1 MFALNRPDEALRLL
15 MNGSKSETPFFFSRC
30 CLGKSRAE
38 RPSVSEAKVKRD
50 TTAISSHDCNKQV
63 RHAGSGSRT
72 ERREGQESWMGDN
85 TLDQRQKDESPLLH
99 TLGRRREGVWKYKVQ
114 CWFCDGHMYK
124 LNRWEMNSPLIEWL
138 YHRSF
143 EPNGWDSLHSRF
155 HSVILGLVKKV
166 WDPFLLDTKGF
177 VEVIYALQVL
187 LLMPARYL
195 RSMVVQVL
203 TMEWIPLSVS
213 PRKKIAYV
221 EQVATHVLQIS
232 NFHRFVMPCF
242 LSSQNCRRRKMPFA
256 TFNV

>member
-15 MNGSKSETPFFFSRC
+15 MNGSKSETPFFFSRR

-72 ERREGQESWMGDN
+72 EKGRSRKPNGRRGSPGN
-85 TLDQRQKDESPLLH
+85 TLDQRQKDESPLGY

-114 CWFCDGHMYK
+114 CWFCDGRPHVQIKSMGDELTTYWVIIPSK
-124 LNRWEMNSPLIEWL
+124 FRAKRVRQPT
-138 YHRSF
+138 F
-143 EPNGWDSLHSRF
+143 RF

-187 LLMPARYL
+187 LLIPARYL

-213 PRKKIAYV
+213 PRKKI
-221 EQVATHVLQIS
+221 
-232 NFHRFVMPCF
+232 
-242 LSSQNCRRRKMPFA
+242 
-256 TFNV
+256 